1 MLRLPLDAGCRRAR
15 RGARRAG
22 AALVVAAA
30 LAAFVSA
37 ALAQW
42 RDWDADFDED
52 KKPWKEIEAR
62 IPTYPRTADLV
73 PFDPGA
79 VSPHRFYVDA
89 RSLSVGED
97 GVVRYTLVVKAAG
110 GATNVTFEGI
120 RCELRQQKYYAVGRA
135 DGSWARARNAKWRR
149 IGPREVDRHHN
160 ALYADYLCSG
170 SNPVRSAREI
180 VQSFRSAATTTK

>member
-1 MLRLPLDAGCRRAR
+1 MRHRVRS
-15 RGARRAG
+15 AG
-22 AALVVAAA
+22 AALVVAAV
-30 LAAFVSA
+30 LAASVSA

-52 KKPWKEIEAR
+52 KKPWKEIEAG
-62 IPTYPRTADLV
+62 IPSYPRTEDLI

-79 VSPHRFYVDA
+79 ASAHGFYVDA

-110 GATNVTFEGI
+110 GATNITFEGI

-135 DGSWARARNAKWRR
+135 DGSWGRARNAQWRR

-160 ALYADYLCSG
+160 TLYADYLCSG
-170 SNPVRSAREI
+170 ATPVRSVREI
-180 VQSFRSAATTTK
+180 VRLFQSAAPMQ

>member
-1 MLRLPLDAGCRRAR
+1 
-15 RGARRAG
+15 
-22 AALVVAAA
+22 V
-30 LAAFVSA
+30 LAASVSA

-52 KKPWKEIEAR
+52 KKPWKEIEAG
-62 IPTYPRTADLV
+62 IPSYPRTEDLI

-79 VSPHRFYVDA
+79 ASAHGFYVDA

-110 GATNVTFEGI
+110 GATNITFEGI

-135 DGSWARARNAKWRR
+135 DGSWARARSAEWRR
-149 IGPREVDRHHN
+149 IEPADINRHHFVL
-160 ALYADYLCSG
+160 ASEYFCSG
-170 SNPVRSAREI
+170 PGPVASAKQILERLRSAGTGAVR
-180 VQSFRSAATTTK
+180 